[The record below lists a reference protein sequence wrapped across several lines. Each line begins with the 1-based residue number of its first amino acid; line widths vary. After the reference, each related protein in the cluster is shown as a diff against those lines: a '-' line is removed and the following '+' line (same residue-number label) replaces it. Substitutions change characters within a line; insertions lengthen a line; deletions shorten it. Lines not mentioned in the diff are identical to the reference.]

1 MGNGPGWARSI
12 HIHDPDVSKREYP
25 DSPTGRSQGIF
36 APSRIRPAMAR
47 PIHQL
52 RNLGPRCGE
61 MLAAIGITDSDQLR
75 RIGAAGD
82 YCALI
87 MAGIARP
94 HRMLL
99 YALGGALA
107 DVDCLRLPAEL
118 KQDLEDEAGVARR
131 EPR

>member
-1 MGNGPGWARSI
+1 MSPAARISGLADRPVTRYI
-12 HIHDPDVSKREYP
+12 R
-25 DSPTGRSQGIF
+25 
-36 APSRIRPAMAR
+36 APNTSAMAR

-52 RNLGPRCGE
+52 RNLGPRCEE

-75 RIGAAGD
+75 RIGAAGA
-82 YCALI
+82 YRALI

-118 KQDLEDEAGVARR
+118 KQDLEGEAGVTRR